1 MLRVPKEDNPHQK
14 FPLLHFEWETQSGGK
29 KRKLKLI
36 VGPILGLILLALLGK
51 GWQGVQALIEW
62 IFSR

>member
-1 MLRVPKEDNPHQK
+1 MLRVPKDDNPRQK
-14 FPLLHFEWETQSGGK
+14 FPLLHLEWETQTGGT

-51 GWQGVQALIEW
+51 GWQGVQALIERC
-62 IFSR
+62 FSL